1 MNLPLWFNGVKS
13 HFLTLAGLLPVVL
26 LAAAPPAPC
35 AALPTGF
42 VTAPLP
48 ALLPGTCKECQ
59 AATPAP
65 LRASFPPGVVINEIM
80 ADPTP
85 VVGLPDAEWIELF
98 NAGTATVS
106 LKGWELTAGTFRRT
120 LPDSLLHPGEHRVIC
135 SQATAPALALLT
147 GVIILPSF
155 PALRNSGNRITLSWP
170 DGTMS
175 DKIDYSDT
183 WYGDSK
189 KKNGGWSLE
198 RIDPLRDCGQKA
210 NWCASRDP
218 AGGTP
223 GKPNSVKAPNADH
236 TPPVITS
243 VLTLTPLSAEITFS
257 ETMDT
262 LGLRDPANYHFPEEW
277 GATAITILDQGL
289 SVSIS
294 WSHPLPQNRPFSL
307 RLSGLADE
315 CGNPPAGDL
324 VEIVWVV
331 ATPGDVIINEILFN
345 PFGGGNDFVELL
357 NLSEKK
363 IAGNL
368 LVLAAR
374 DDAGALK
381 KVVSLSEA
389 AMVMDPGE
397 IMAVTTDTGGIFPFY
412 PLASRSRV
420 REVSALPPMV
430 NDRGCVV
437 LLNDSMVVLDEVVYD
452 EQMHHPLL
460 ASVEGVSLERGD
472 PRRPA
477 ASRDN
482 WHSAAEND
490 GFATPGHPNSSGAQE
505 SLHEKVEV
513 TFGQTAFSPNYDGY
527 NDELII
533 SCRTNQPGWLANC
546 LIYDIHGMLAH
557 RLTNNLL
564 LGSQELITWN
574 GRDETGSLFPAGPYV
589 VVVQLFHPDGSTLQ
603 HKKAVFLTARG
614 E

>member
-13 HFLTLAGLLPVVL
+13 HFLTLAGLLPSVVRPASFAVL
-26 LAAAPPAPC
+26 L
-35 AALPTGF
+35 TGF
-42 VTAPLP
+42 VTVMLTV
-48 ALLPGTCKECQ
+48 LLPGTGGECH
-59 AATPAP
+59 ATTPAP
-65 LRASFPPGVVINEIM
+65 TSVSRATGVVINEIM

-85 VVGLPDAEWIELF
+85 MVGLPDAEWIELF
-98 NAGTATVS
+98 NAGMGTVS

-135 SQATAPALALLT
+135 SLSAAPTLALLT

-170 DGTMS
+170 DGTLC
-175 DKIDYSDT
+175 DKIDYADS
-183 WYGDSK
+183 WYGDPK
-189 KKNGGWSLE
+189 KKGGGWSLE
-198 RIDPLRDCGQKA
+198 RIDPLRECGQKA

-223 GKPNSVKAPNADH
+223 GKPNSVKAPNADN

-243 VLTLTPLSAEITFS
+243 ALTLTPLSAEITFS

-262 LGLRDPANYHFPEEW
+262 LRLHDPANYHFPEEW
-277 GATAITILDQGL
+277 GATAITILDEGL
-289 SVSIS
+289 RVSIS
-294 WSHPLPQNRPFSL
+294 WSLPLPQNRPFSL

-324 VEIVWVV
+324 VEIIWVV

-345 PFGGGNDFVELL
+345 PLGGGNDFVELL

-368 LVLAAR
+368 LFMAAR
-374 DDAGALK
+374 DDGGALK

-389 AMVMDPGE
+389 AMVMNPGE
-397 IMAVTTDTGGIFPFY
+397 IMAVTTDTGGVFPFY
-412 PLASRSRV
+412 PLASRSHV
-420 REVSALPPMV
+420 REVSSLPPMV

-437 LLNDSMVVLDEVVYD
+437 LLNDSMEVLDEVVYD

-460 ASVEGVSLERGD
+460 ASVEGVSLERRD

-477 ASRDN
+477 TSRDN

-490 GFATPGHPNSSGAQE
+490 GFATPGHPNSTGTQE
-505 SLHEKVEV
+505 SLHKKVEV
-513 TFGQTAFSPNYDGY
+513 TFAQTAFSPNYDGF
-527 NDELII
+527 NDELLI
-533 SCRTNQPGWLANC
+533 SCRTIQSGWLANC
-546 LIYDIHGMLAH
+546 LIYDLHGMLIH
-557 RLTNNLL
+557 QLTNNLL
-564 LGSQELITWN
+564 LGSQEIITWN
-574 GRDETGSLFPAGPYV
+574 GRDETGSLLPAGPYV
-589 VVVQLFHPDGSTLQ
+589 VVVQLFHPDGSTLR